1 MSLIDG
7 FEHIA
12 RENESLSGYTR
23 LKLGGP
29 AEYFAE
35 PTTEQELTAL
45 VMRFSEEQ
53 KPIRLIGSGSNIVV
67 GEEGVEGLV
76 LHLAAPVFC
85 ELSVGQN
92 RITSG
97 GGTKLAHFV
106 STAVRE
112 GFAGPEQ
119 LVGIPGTVGGALHC
133 NSGAHGE
140 DIGTWIES
148 AEVLTRSGEVLT
160 RSGDSLSFS
169 YRQSSLDELV
179 ILRATFQ
186 FEKES
191 PEMLTKQMQKLW
203 IVRRSTQPFSQ
214 ENAVYVFKDHGG
226 ESAGELID
234 RCGLKGLQVGQVQ
247 VSELDANIFLA
258 SPGATSQE
266 VLELIERVKER
277 VYESLSVELETA
289 VRIW

>member
-12 RENESLSGYTR
+12 RENESLAGYTR

-35 PTTEQELTAL
+35 PTTEAELVGL
-45 VMRFSEEQ
+45 VTRFSDAQ
-53 KPIRLIGSGSNIVV
+53 QPIRLIGSGSNILV
-67 GEEGVEGLV
+67 GDEGVKGLV

-85 ELSVGQN
+85 DLNVGDN
-92 RITSG
+92 SIISG

-112 GFAGPEQ
+112 GFSGPEQ

-133 NSGAHGE
+133 NSGAQGE
-140 DIGTWIES
+140 DIGTWIKS
-148 AEVLTRSGEVLT
+148 ADVLTRSGEVHT
-160 RSGDSLSFS
+160 RSGDSLAFS

-179 ILRATFQ
+179 ILRATFE
-186 FEKES
+186 FEKED
-191 PEMLTKQMQKLW
+191 PESLTKQMQKLW
-203 IVRRSTQPFSQ
+203 IVRRAEQPFSQ
-214 ENAVYVFKDHGG
+214 GNAVYVFKDQGG
-226 ESAGELID
+226 QSAGELID

-258 SPGATSQE
+258 LPGATPKQ
-266 VLELIERVKER
+266 VLDLIRKVKDRVR
-277 VYESLSVELETA
+277 DALSVELETA
-289 VRIW
+289 VRLW

>member
-12 RENESLSGYTR
+12 RENESLAGYTR

-35 PTTEQELTAL
+35 PTTEAELVGL
-45 VMRFSEEQ
+45 VTRFSEAQ
-53 KPIRLIGSGSNIVV
+53 QPIRLIGSGSNIIV
-67 GEEGVEGLV
+67 GDGGVKGLV

-85 ELSVGQN
+85 DLNVGEN
-92 RITSG
+92 TITSG

-112 GFAGPEQ
+112 GFSGPEQ
-119 LVGIPGTVGGALHC
+119 LVGIPGTLGGALHC

-140 DIGTWIES
+140 DIGTWVKS
-148 AEVLTRSGEVLT
+148 ADVLTRSGEIHT
-160 RSGDSLSFS
+160 RSGDSLAFS
-169 YRQSSLDELV
+169 YRKSSLDELV
-179 ILRATFQ
+179 ILRATFE
-186 FEKES
+186 FEKENAES
-191 PEMLTKQMQKLW
+191 LTKQMQKLW
-203 IVRRSTQPFSQ
+203 IVRRANQPFSQ

-258 SPGATSQE
+258 LPGATPQD
-266 VLELIERVKER
+266 VLDCIQQVKDRVR
-277 VYESLSVELETA
+277 DSLSVELETA
-289 VRIW
+289 VRLW

>member
-12 RENESLSGYTR
+12 RENESLAAYTR

-35 PTTEQELTAL
+35 PTTEQELVEL
-45 VMRFSEEQ
+45 VKRFSQEQ
-53 KPIRLIGSGSNIVV
+53 QPIRLIGGGSNVII
-67 GEEGVEGLV
+67 GREGVSGLV

-85 ELSVGQN
+85 ELSVDQDM
-92 RITSG
+92 ITTG

-140 DIGTWIES
+140 DIGTWVES
-148 AEVLTRSGEVLT
+148 AEVLTRSGERLT
-160 RSGDSLSFS
+160 RSGDSLAFS

-179 ILRATFQ
+179 ILRATFR

-191 PEMLTKQMQKLW
+191 PETLTKQMQKMW

-226 ESAGELID
+226 ESASELIE
-234 RCGLKGLQVGQVQ
+234 RCGLKGLKVGQVQ
-247 VSELDANIFLA
+247 VSDLDANIFLA
-258 SPGATSQE
+258 NPGATSEE
-266 VLELIERVKER
+266 VLELIERVKSR
-277 VYESLSVELETA
+277 VYETLSVELETA